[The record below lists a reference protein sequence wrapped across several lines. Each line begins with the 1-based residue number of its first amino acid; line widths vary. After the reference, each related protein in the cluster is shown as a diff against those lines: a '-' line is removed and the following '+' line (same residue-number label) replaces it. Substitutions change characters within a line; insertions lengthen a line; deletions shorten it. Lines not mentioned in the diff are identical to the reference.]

1 MIYNG
6 KLSGTSTYQDLMEFA
21 FGKPGLIAIS
31 IFQFVFAFGGMA
43 AYCVIIGKLCMREDE
58 DNKTLFY

>member
-1 MIYNG
+1 
-6 KLSGTSTYQDLMEFA
+6 MEFA

-43 AYCVIIGKLCMREDE
+43 AYCVIIGKLCMREDGG
-58 DNKTLFY
+58 NKTLFY